1 MVRNS
6 RLKMTCRYFRML
18 YFMHAKL
25 LGTISMIQFQV
36 MLASTR
42 NSRKIVA
49 VKIIRRRIN
58 HDNSSSLMKER
69 RILAVANGSLFLCH
83 MHAAF
88 QSEFHAFFVLEHLA
102 GRNLLFHLQP
112 TGYLEMSRVVFYSAE
127 MVCGLQF
134 LHAHGIVHRDLKP
147 ENIVLDSEGHVR
159 IIDFGL
165 AEEGMFDGGTTSDMA
180 GTLRYMAPEI
190 LLKKKY
196 SSAVDW
202 WSFGII
208 LHQLSTGRYPFF
220 NGYRVQEVFKSITK
234 DRPKFPKCIGG
245 DVKHIL
251 KKLLRK
257 DPDHRLGV
265 QGNIREHPFFQDIN
279 WVELED
285 GKLEP
290 PFTPSVNHQSPSGM
304 MSLGLL
310 RSIFADEFARKYL
323 SFKISIDHKSP
334 ASVTTPKP
342 PLGEFEQFVDSSLY
356 VFGIGRVE
364 GDHEKRWKHQRFFQ
378 AVPRGGMLL
387 N

>member
-1 MVRNS
+1 
-6 RLKMTCRYFRML
+6 
-18 YFMHAKL
+18 
-25 LGTISMIQFQV
+25 

-112 TGYLEMSRVVFYSAE
+112 TGYMEMSRVVFYAAE

-180 GTLRYMAPEI
+180 GTFRYMAPEI
-190 LLKKKY
+190 LLKKPY
-196 SSAVDW
+196 STPVDW

-220 NGYRVQEVFKSITK
+220 NGYRVQEVFKSIIK

-245 DVKHIL
+245 DVKHIF

-290 PFTPSVNHQSPSGM
+290 PFKPSVDSNKMTLPPQVEECP
-304 MSLGLL
+304 
-310 RSIFADEFARKYL
+310 SIFPT
-323 SFKISIDHKSP
+323 SP
-334 ASVTTPKP
+334 ASVIRILVFNNTGA
-342 PLGEFEQFVDSSLY
+342 PLLHRESTNLWLDPDASIWPY
-356 VFGIGRVE
+356 GITLQHHVVINVLNFTWNCLSNLGSTLKGIDLNKKYKRGRT
-364 GDHEKRWKHQRFFQ
+364 
-378 AVPRGGMLL
+378 
-387 N
+387 

>member
-25 LGTISMIQFQV
+25 RGTISMIQSYRNAYGHSFQYSTMFPHESIIAMPFQHLRAV

-147 ENIVLDSEGHVR
+147 ENIVLDSEGHAR

-190 LLKKKY
+190 LLKKTY

-265 QGNIREHPFFQDIN
+265 KGNIREHPFFQDIN

-310 RSIFADEFARKYL
+310 RSIFADEFARKYETMRRDGSTKG
-323 SFKISIDHKSP
+323 SFKR
-334 ASVTTPKP
+334 
-342 PLGEFEQFVDSSLY
+342 FQ
-356 VFGIGRVE
+356 
-364 GDHEKRWKHQRFFQ
+364 EK
-378 AVPRGGMLL
+378 ACC
-387 N
+387 

>member
-1 MVRNS
+1 MVCNS

-25 LGTISMIQFQV
+25 RGTISMIQV

-112 TGYLEMSRVVFYSAE
+112 TGYLEMSRVVISSAMLPLFLIRFYSAE

-190 LLKKKY
+190 LLKKPY

-310 RSIFADEFARKYL
+310 RSIFADEFARKYPPDDDVL
-323 SFKISIDHKSP
+323 GCLTKSASWNKDLQCQQKDHQYLPDFYFKDP
-334 ASVTTPKP
+334 NWC
-342 PLGEFEQFVDSSLY
+342 L
-356 VFGIGRVE
+356 
-364 GDHEKRWKHQRFFQ
+364 
-378 AVPRGGMLL
+378 
-387 N
+387 

>member
-1 MVRNS
+1 
-6 RLKMTCRYFRML
+6 ML
-18 YFMHAKL
+18 
-25 LGTISMIQFQV
+25 
-36 MLASTR
+36 
-42 NSRKIVA
+42 
-49 VKIIRRRIN
+49 
-58 HDNSSSLMKER
+58 
-69 RILAVANGSLFLCH
+69 SLFLI
-83 MHAAF
+83 
-88 QSEFHAFFVLEHLA
+88 
-102 GRNLLFHLQP
+102 R
-112 TGYLEMSRVVFYSAE
+112 FYSAE

-147 ENIVLDSEGHVR
+147 ENIVLDSEGHAR

-190 LLKKKY
+190 LLKKTY

-265 QGNIREHPFFQDIN
+265 KGNIREHPFFQDIN

-290 PFTPSVNHQSPSGM
+290 PFTPSVPPDDDV
-304 MSLGLL
+304 LGCLT
-310 RSIFADEFARKYL
+310 K
-323 SFKISIDHKSP
+323 P
-334 ASVTTPKP
+334 ASWNKD
-342 PLGEFEQFVDSSLY
+342 LQCQQK
-356 VFGIGRVE
+356 
-364 GDHEKRWKHQRFFQ
+364 DHQYLPDFYFKDPNWC
-378 AVPRGGMLL
+378 L
-387 N
+387 

>member
-1 MVRNS
+1 
-6 RLKMTCRYFRML
+6 
-18 YFMHAKL
+18 
-25 LGTISMIQFQV
+25 

-165 AEEGMFDGGTTSDMA
+165 AEEGMFDGATTSDMA

-190 LLKKKY
+190 LLKKPY

-290 PFTPSVNHQSPSGM
+290 PFTPSVNHQSPSG
-304 MSLGLL
+304 
-310 RSIFADEFARKYL
+310 
-323 SFKISIDHKSP
+323 SFKDESC
-334 ASVTTPKP
+334 
-342 PLGEFEQFVDSSLY
+342 DSSLGKLS
-356 VFGIGRVE
+356 VHKTLVNKIPSSAVE
-364 GDHEKRWKHQRFFQ
+364 LQ
-378 AVPRGGMLL
+378 AVQLPNTSFLM
-387 N
+387 

>member
-1 MVRNS
+1 
-6 RLKMTCRYFRML
+6 
-18 YFMHAKL
+18 
-25 LGTISMIQFQV
+25 

-147 ENIVLDSEGHVR
+147 ENIVLDSEGHAR

-190 LLKKKY
+190 LLKKTY

-265 QGNIREHPFFQDIN
+265 KGNIREHPFFQDIN

-290 PFTPSVNHQSPSGM
+290 PFTPKIPS
-304 MSLGLL
+304 
-310 RSIFADEFARKYL
+310 
-323 SFKISIDHKSP
+323 
-334 ASVTTPKP
+334 
-342 PLGEFEQFVDSSLY
+342 
-356 VFGIGRVE
+356 
-364 GDHEKRWKHQRFFQ
+364 
-378 AVPRGGMLL
+378 L
-387 N
+387 NNLDNTHIRC